1 MYAPASRSA
10 SRAGGTAFP
19 TLIGQGPR
27 TPGGSPAAKQKLWP
41 HADTAI
47 ELGLLALTQIPLL
60 DVRRAT
66 AAIRDE
72 LNAAIAG
79 VLDHGQFILGPEV
92 RALEERIAA
101 YCGTRFA
108 IACASGSDALLLP
121 LMALGVGPGDRVITA
136 PFTFFASAGA
146 IARLGA
152 TPVFV
157 DIDPATFNMDPACL
171 ERSLKENSDGV
182 KAIMPIH
189 LFGQCAE
196 MRAINEI
203 AGRFGIPVIE
213 DAAQAIG
220 AEYEGARAGSLAW
233 CGCFSFFPTKNLGG
247 AGDGGMIT
255 TDDEA
260 LAEKLRMLRVHGSRT
275 RYYHELVG
283 INSRLDSLQ
292 AAILLVK
299 FRYLE
304 DWTERRRSNAA
315 VYRERLGG
323 DGRVGL
329 PVERSGSRHVYNQ
342 FTVRVKDRDSV
353 KRRLG
358 EAGVGSEIYY
368 PVPLHLQTCLA
379 GLSYREGGYREGDFP
394 VSEAAAGEV
403 LSLPI
408 EEGLGAAEIECVAE
422 RLQLLSVL

>member
-1 MYAPASRSA
+1 MTGESPD
-10 SRAGGTAFP
+10 P
-19 TLIGQGPR
+19 TKAIRKVSGIGRNRRP
-27 TPGGSPAAKQKLWP
+27 TWL
-41 HADTAI
+41 
-47 ELGLLALTQIPLL
+47 ELGLLTLTKIPLL

-66 AAIRDE
+66 AAIRQE
-72 LNAAIAG
+72 LDAAIAG

-92 RALEERIAA
+92 RTLEERMAQ

-108 IACASGSDALLLP
+108 ISCASGSDALLLP
-121 LMALGVGPGDRVITA
+121 LMALGVGPGDRVITT
-136 PFTFFASAGA
+136 PFTFFASAGS

-157 DIDPATFNMDPACL
+157 DIDAATFNMDPACL
-171 ERSLKENSDGV
+171 ERSLEKSSAGV

-196 MRAINEI
+196 MAPINEI
-203 AGRFGIPVIE
+203 SARFGIPVIE

-220 AEYEGARAGSLAW
+220 AECEGARAGSLAW

-255 TDDEA
+255 TDDET
-260 LAEKLRMLRVHGSRT
+260 LAERLRMLRVHGSRA
-275 RYYHELVG
+275 RYYHEWVG

-315 VYRERLGG
+315 VYRRRLGA
-323 DGRVGL
+323 DERVVL
-329 PVERSGSRHVYNQ
+329 PVEGLGSRHVYNQ
-342 FTVRVKDRDSV
+342 FTVRIKDRDSV
-353 KRRLG
+353 RRRMADVG
-358 EAGVGSEIYY
+358 MGSEVYY
-368 PVPLHLQTCLA
+368 PVPLHLQTCFANL
-379 GLSYREGGYREGDFP
+379 GYREGDFP

-408 EEGLGAAEIECVAE
+408 EEGLGAAEIERVSE
-422 RLQLLSVL
+422 RLVA

>member
-1 MYAPASRSA
+1 
-10 SRAGGTAFP
+10 
-19 TLIGQGPR
+19 
-27 TPGGSPAAKQKLWP
+27 
-41 HADTAI
+41 
-47 ELGLLALTQIPLL
+47 LGLLTLTKIPLL

-66 AAIRDE
+66 AAIRQE
-72 LNAAIAG
+72 LDAAIAG

-92 RALEERIAA
+92 RTLEERMAQ

-108 IACASGSDALLLP
+108 ISCASGSDALLLP
-121 LMALGVGPGDRVITA
+121 LMALGVGPGDRVITT
-136 PFTFFASAGA
+136 PFTFFASAGS

-157 DIDPATFNMDPACL
+157 DIDAATFNMDPACL
-171 ERSLKENSDGV
+171 ERSLEKSSAGV

-196 MRAINEI
+196 MAPINEI
-203 AGRFGIPVIE
+203 SARFGIPVIE

-220 AEYEGARAGSLAW
+220 AECEGARAGSLAW

-255 TDDEA
+255 TDDET
-260 LAEKLRMLRVHGSRT
+260 LAEKLRMLRVHGSRA
-275 RYYHELVG
+275 RYYHEWVG

-315 VYRERLGG
+315 VYRRRLGA
-323 DGRVGL
+323 DERVVL
-329 PVERSGSRHVYNQ
+329 PVEGLGSRHVYNQ
-342 FTVRVKDRDSV
+342 FTVRIKDRDSV
-353 KRRLG
+353 RRRMADVG
-358 EAGVGSEIYY
+358 MGSEVYY
-368 PVPLHLQTCLA
+368 PVPLHLQTCFANL
-379 GLSYREGGYREGDFP
+379 GYREGDFP

-408 EEGLGAAEIECVAE
+408 EEGLGAAEIERVSE
-422 RLQLLSVL
+422 RLVA